1 MEGTEIVVVSG
12 RSANDARLQ
21 SRATVDRVKERIS
34 EIIKIKTAIDKKVP
48 DIVHSTQSVADLV
61 TYELMANMLE
71 IMDLPN
77 IETSIEVDI
86 EGRPVLDQY
95 GNQIETKAPNYK
107 NLVMKIQA
115 GGVIGKIQQVLKD
128 RIKEEER
135 EDSKVPTVVFSQE
148 HEIRTA
154 DGTVK
159 RTRTTKTSLRQT
171 EDVELIEDYGE
182 ETDTDERPLYT
193 ST

>member
-1 MEGTEIVVVSG
+1 MAETGLVVLG
-12 RSANDARLQ
+12 RTTNEVRAQ
-21 SRATVDRVKERIS
+21 SRATVDRVKERIN
-34 EIIKIKTAIDKKVP
+34 EIIRVKTAIDKKVP
-48 DIVHSTQSVADLV
+48 EIVHATQSVADLA
-61 TYELMANMLE
+61 TYELMTNMLE

-77 IETSIEVDI
+77 TETTVAYDPD
-86 EGRPVLDQY
+86 GRPVLDEF
-95 GNQIETKAPNYK
+95 GNQIETQGPNYK

-135 EDSKVPTVVFSQE
+135 EDSKVPTVVFEQE

-159 RTRTTKTSLRQT
+159 RTRTTKTSLRQA
-171 EDVELIEDYGE
+171 EGVEIIEGYGE
-182 ETDTDERPLYT
+182 ETDTDERSLRA

>member
-1 MEGTEIVVVSG
+1 MGETGLVVLG
-12 RSANDARLQ
+12 RTPNGARAQ
-21 SRATVDRVKERIS
+21 SRATVDRVKERIN
-34 EIIKIKTAIDKKVP
+34 EIIRVKTAIDKKVP
-48 DIVHSTQSVADLV
+48 EIVHATQSVADLA
-61 TYELMANMLE
+61 TYELMTNMLE

-77 IETSIEVDI
+77 TETTVAYDPD
-86 EGRPVLDQY
+86 GRPVLDEF
-95 GNQIETKAPNYK
+95 GNQIETQGPNYK

-135 EDSKVPTVVFSQE
+135 EDSKVPTVVFEQE

-159 RTRTTKTSLRQT
+159 RTRTTKTSLRQA
-171 EDVELIEDYGE
+171 EDVEIIEGYGE
-182 ETDTDERPLYT
+182 ETDTDERSLRA